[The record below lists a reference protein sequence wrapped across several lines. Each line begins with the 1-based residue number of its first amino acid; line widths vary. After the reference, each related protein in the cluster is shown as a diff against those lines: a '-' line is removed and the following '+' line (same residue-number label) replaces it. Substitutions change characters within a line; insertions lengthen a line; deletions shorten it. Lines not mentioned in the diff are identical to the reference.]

1 MGYGGTCTD
10 EEEEDEE
17 YPKEPSWLGYLHFTL
32 GVLVGCKWFLYNY
45 CISLTEKDGQGV
57 WCNVLPHEPPA
68 IPGPPSSANSI
79 QDGNLMAPATPP
91 SSQVEEAGNSTVAP
105 VTTAPGAAAALTP
118 AAASTTTTQ
127 EEKSTVAAA
136 TAGVTTSTQE
146 GKTVAAAAP
155 SANPAATKETVAP
168 KKKGDA
174 LTTRLNPLQN
184 LCIILDLQ
192 ALSLASRIQKEKKKK
207 TFFILWC
214 LENCKSRC

>member
-1 MGYGGTCTD
+1 MEYGGTWTD
-10 EEEEDEE
+10 EEEE

-57 WCNVLPHEPPA
+57 WCNVLPHEPPPA
-68 IPGPPSSANSI
+68 IPVPTPSSANSI

-91 SSQVEEAGNSTVAP
+91 PSQVEEAGNSTVAP

-118 AAASTTTTQ
+118 AAPSTTTTQ

-136 TAGVTTSTQE
+136 TAGGTTSTQE
-146 GKTVAAAAP
+146 GKTVAAAAAAA
-155 SANPAATKETVAP
+155 SANPPTTKETVAP

-174 LTTRLNPLQN
+174 LLG
-184 LCIILDLQ
+184 
-192 ALSLASRIQKEKKKK
+192 
-207 TFFILWC
+207 
-214 LENCKSRC
+214 

>member
-1 MGYGGTCTD
+1 MGYGGTWTD
-10 EEEEDEE
+10 EEEEEEE

-57 WCNVLPHEPPA
+57 WCNVLPHEPPPA
-68 IPGPPSSANSI
+68 IPVPPSSANLI

-105 VTTAPGAAAALTP
+105 GAAAALTP

-127 EEKSTVAAA
+127 EGKTVAA
-136 TAGVTTSTQE
+136 
-146 GKTVAAAAP
+146 AAAAP
-155 SANPAATKETVAP
+155 SANPPATKETVDP

-174 LTTRLNPLQN
+174 L
-184 LCIILDLQ
+184 LC
-192 ALSLASRIQKEKKKK
+192 
-207 TFFILWC
+207 
-214 LENCKSRC
+214 